1 MAYPV
6 IGRCP
11 VCGETMEIRQTYC
24 RQCDTTIEGH
34 FELGRFNKL
43 TPEQLAFAELFIRC
57 EGKINKVGEET
68 NASYHAVRNKLNE
81 LIRAL
86 GYEIADEPP
95 LSADERRAILD
106 QLASGAITSEEA
118 IRLLK
123 DK

>member
-11 VCGETMEIRQTYC
+11 VCGEIMEIRQTHC

-43 TPEQLAFAELFIRC
+43 TPEQLAFAEMFIRC

-86 GYEIADEPP
+86 GYEITDEPP
-95 LSADERRAILD
+95 LSADERRTILD
-106 QLASGAITSEEA
+106 QLANGAITSDEA

>member
-11 VCGETMEIRQTYC
+11 VCGETMEIRQTHC

-34 FELGRFNKL
+34 FELGRFNQL
-43 TPEQLAFAELFIRC
+43 TPEQLVFAELFIRC

-68 NASYHAVRNKLNE
+68 GASYHAVRNKLNE

-86 GYEIADEPP
+86 GYEIADEQP
-95 LSADERRAILD
+95 LSADGRRAILD
-106 QLASGAITSEEA
+106 QLASGVITSDEA

>member
-1 MAYPV
+1 
-6 IGRCP
+6 
-11 VCGETMEIRQTYC
+11 MEIRQTYC